1 MGRVKTL
8 IVVLGLVVAAGCKK
22 GEKAEP
28 APKGQEPTPTGTE
41 PAKGDPKAP
50 AASGDVAADV
60 GVAAGGIE
68 REATEGPAAVATAV
82 TGTVEVRRV
91 GETEFKAV
99 KQYDQLY
106 SGDQVRTSEKGS
118 ATIAFADES
127 VAEVAE
133 VTTVGVGSREGT
145 ADPGSSA
152 AVLSGLARFTVT
164 PRAPGEGPFR
174 VYTTSGVILTKGT
187 TYGVGVAASGEAR
200 VGVESG
206 AIDVVGIA
214 DLAAPPVSAA
224 AGNAVVIDASGKVAT
239 PAPWPADDWGTWRDD
254 TDAKIEGEV
263 AIEAH
268 GTAMADLN
276 AQLKESYATI
286 EANADSIA
294 QFEASAATSAE
305 KADTATYE
313 ASLPDATASIDASFS
328 LAGRAEA
335 LTWAYAGHA
344 ALAHEIYIRQPEKL
358 EAKWVVVAPRV
369 DAAIL
374 WPKRFEVTAVGYLQP
389 LRMQYYVH
397 HPRGRVHAELVGVAV
412 PEFYAKVQPPQI
424 EVIKVRERAK
434 LAIWVAPEMSYR
446 VSTRPVWVAAPQAD
460 WRAKAK
466 FTVAPPR
473 AKVAWY
479 VRPPSLKAKILVG
492 ANVTGKY
499 AHKIVVAAPQPRA
512 SIRAAWKVPV
522 GMKIKIGAPDLNAAA
537 SARSRVKLD
546 AGGRIGMRVGGG
558 VGGGAGLDVRDRVNI
573 KAGVGGG
580 LKVATPKVDV
590 KVRNNVDAAAGA
602 KVKVKGKLDAAAG
615 GAAGMGG
622 VIKAKVQAPQ
632 VKVKIKAPE
641 VKVKAK
647 GEVKGGFKLGN

>member
-1 MGRVKTL
+1 MRRGKTL
-8 IVVLGLVVAAGCKK
+8 LVVLGLVVAVGCKK
-22 GEKAEP
+22 GDKAEP
-28 APKGQEPTPTGTE
+28 APKAGEAPTPTGTD
-41 PAKGDPKAP
+41 PAKGDPKAAGATGDL
-50 AASGDVAADV
+50 AAEV

-68 REATEGPAAVATAV
+68 RDATEGPAAVATTV

-106 SGDQVRTSEKGS
+106 SGDQVRTSEKGG

-206 AIDVVGIA
+206 SIDVIGIA

-224 AGNAVVIDASGKVAT
+224 AGNSVVIDATGKVAT

-254 TDAKIEGEV
+254 TDATVEGEV

-268 GTAMADLN
+268 GAAMADLN

-313 ASLPDATASIDASFS
+313 ASLPDATATIDASFS

-374 WPKRFEVTAVGYLQP
+374 WPKRFEVTAAGYLQP

-397 HPRGRVHAELVGVAV
+397 HPRGRVHAELVGVEV
-412 PEFYAKVQPPQI
+412 PVFYAKVQPPQI
-424 EVIKVRERAK
+424 EPVKVRARAK

-446 VSTRPVWVAAPQAD
+446 VSTRPVWVAAPSAN

-473 AKVAWY
+473 ANVAWY

-492 ANVTGKY
+492 ANVTGRV
-499 AHKIVVAAPQPRA
+499 AHKVVVAAPQPRA

-522 GMKIKIGAPDLNAAA
+522 GMKVRIGAPDLNAAA
-537 SARSRVKLD
+537 AARARVKLD
-546 AGGRIGMRVGGG
+546 AGGRIGMRAGGG
-558 VGGGAGLDVRDRVNI
+558 VGGGAGLDVRDRVNV

-580 LKVATPKVDV
+580 VKVVTPKVDV
-590 KVRNNVDAAAGA
+590 RVREHVGAG
-602 KVKVKGKLDAAAG
+602 VKVKGKLDVGAG
-615 GAAGMGG
+615 GAAKAGAG
-622 VIKAKVQAPQ
+622 IKAKVQAPQ
-632 VKVKIKAPE
+632 VKVKIKAPQ

-647 GEVKGGFKLGN
+647 GSVKGGFKLGN

>member
-1 MGRVKTL
+1 M
-8 IVVLGLVVAAGCKK
+8 LGLVVAAGCKK
-22 GEKAEP
+22 GDKAEP
-28 APKGQEPTPTGTE
+28 AAKGTETPTPTGTE

-50 AASGDVAADV
+50 APAAGDVAADV

-82 TGTVEVRRV
+82 SGTVEVRRV
-91 GETEFKAV
+91 GETEYKPV

-106 SGDQVRTSEKGS
+106 SGDQVRTSEKGG

-206 AIDVVGIA
+206 SVDVVGIA

-224 AGNAVVIDASGKVAT
+224 AGTAVVVDATGKVAT

-254 TDAKIEGEV
+254 TDAKVEATVVID
-263 AIEAH
+263 AH
-268 GTAMADLN
+268 GAAMADLN

-305 KADTATYE
+305 KADVATYE
-313 ASLPDATASIDASFS
+313 ASLPDATATIDASFS
-328 LAGRAEA
+328 LGGRAEA

-344 ALAHEIYIRQPEKL
+344 VLAHEIYVRQPAPL
-358 EAKWVVVAPRV
+358 EAKWVVIAPRV
-369 DAAIL
+369 DAAVL
-374 WPKRFEVTAVGYLQP
+374 WPKRFEITAVAYLQP

-397 HPRGRVHAELVGVAV
+397 HPRGRVHAELVGVVV

-424 EVIKVRERAK
+424 EPIKVRERAK

-446 VSTRPVWVAAPQAD
+446 VSARPVWVAAPAVN
-460 WRAKAK
+460 WRAKAR
-466 FTVAPPR
+466 FAAAPPR

-492 ANVTGKY
+492 TNVTGNY
-499 AHKIVVAAPQPRA
+499 ASKIVVAAPQPRA

-537 SARSRVKLD
+537 TARSRVKLD

-558 VGGGAGLDVRDRVNI
+558 AGGGVNVRDSM
-573 KAGVGGG
+573 GGG
-580 LKVATPKVDV
+580 VNVKSGLGGGVKVVTPKVDV
-590 KVRNNVDAAAGA
+590 KVKNHVDAGGGA
-602 KVKVKGKLDAAAG
+602 KVKLKGKLDAAAG
-615 GAAGMGG
+615 GAAGAGG
-622 VIKAKVQAPQ
+622 VIKAKIQAPQ
-632 VKVKIKAPE
+632 VKVKVKAPE

-647 GEVKGGFKLGN
+647 GEVKGGFKIGN